1 MRSYLEVPRKWYRI
15 AFVLVL
21 VPLCSAWTC
30 NAFVRFDSC
39 QTSVPQPELVALSPD
54 TIPGDASSVQL
65 IVDGTGFVR
74 QSEILWNGNP
84 LQTTF
89 TDSGHLQ
96 TTITREMLD
105 SFGGSDGSG
114 VLISVRSPGK
124 SHSIEGCPNGGSSGT
139 LVLSIH

>member
-39 QTSVPQPELVALSPD
+39 QTSVPQPQIAALSPD
-54 TIPGDASSVQL
+54 GIPIDASSVQL
-65 IVDGTGFVR
+65 IVEGNGFVR

-96 TTITREMLD
+96 TTITREMHRRTELC
-105 SFGGSDGSG
+105 
-114 VLISVRSPGK
+114 VPVMPVRMPL
-124 SHSIEGCPNGGSSGT
+124 SSNDDDAGQ
-139 LVLSIH
+139 SEDHNDHA